1 MRRYDECMTRVA
13 RRGRGE
19 GRRADT
25 IKGTPMEGIN
35 VNTYVVNA
43 DAVAEAIVRRL
54 LAGRTLPDKR

>member
-1 MRRYDECMTRVA
+1 MTRVA